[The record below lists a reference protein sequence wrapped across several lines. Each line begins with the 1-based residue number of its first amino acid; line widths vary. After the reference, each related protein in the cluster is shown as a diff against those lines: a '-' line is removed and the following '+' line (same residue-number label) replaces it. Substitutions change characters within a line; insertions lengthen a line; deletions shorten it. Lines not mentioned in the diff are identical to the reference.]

1 MDDNKITLRS
11 YRLAFDLERRL
22 HRVDRFRIPVPYG
35 VPLTALGYAAA
46 ALALVMVLRQL
57 PLASPLLALL
67 PLPIQLVLLPGAA
80 SFALCRVRADGRP
93 AHEAA
98 LAWLLY
104 RSTPRDLVALQPTR
118 GPSVEALAEPLAV
131 ASDERCPWLQ
141 RGRVAG
147 PASVWLGQPAR
158 ITPTGR
164 RLHLVQLDD
173 RPLSRARELEVGER
187 QVLVIE

>member
-11 YRLAFDLERRL
+11 YRLAFDIERRL

-35 VPLTALGYAAA
+35 IPLTALGYATGG
-46 ALALVMVLRQL
+46 LVLVLILRQL
-57 PLASPLLALL
+57 PMASVLLAVL
-67 PLPIQLVLLPGAA
+67 PLPIQLALLPGAV
-80 SFALCRVRADGRP
+80 SFVLCRVRADGRP

-104 RSTPRDLVALQPTR
+104 RCAARELVTLRPRR
-118 GPSVEALAEPLAV
+118 GPRADALDEPLAIV
-131 ASDERCPWLQ
+131 GDERDPVLR
-141 RGRVAG
+141 RGRVRG
-147 PASVWLGQPAR
+147 PALVRLGQPVR

-164 RLHLVQLDD
+164 RLTLVQIED
-173 RPLSRARELEVGER
+173 RPLARARALEVSDR